1 MECIWKIHVPEKSRV
16 EFNFS
21 TPIYFDPNCTDVIEI
36 RDGLHENS
44 PLLKRYCASSA
55 TPNGIV
61 STGREMFVRFKSD
74 GYIRD
79 HEVSM
84 AGFNAS
90 YYAVDI
96 KSGML
101 RDLALFVTRREGG
114 EEGRGSES
122 LQTEY
127 RMGTLKF
134 LIWTCRLIFS
144 ITLLTFF
151 LSILRRRLPQDM
163 FLFEFYLFSNF
174 LFGLLVI
181 LITESKSVNFVLCA
195 FN

>member
-1 MECIWKIHVPEKSRV
+1 MECIWRIHVPEKSRV

-134 LIWTCRLIFS
+134 LICSL
-144 ITLLTFF
+144 
-151 LSILRRRLPQDM
+151 
-163 FLFEFYLFSNF
+163 
-174 LFGLLVI
+174 
-181 LITESKSVNFVLCA
+181 
-195 FN
+195 

>member
-1 MECIWKIHVPEKSRV
+1 MKTVHCSNGIVP
-16 EFNFS
+16 
-21 TPIYFDPNCTDVIEI
+21 PQ
-36 RDGLHENS
+36 
-44 PLLKRYCASSA
+44 PLLTGSFRLEEKCLCASSQTA
-55 TPNGIV
+55 TYGIMKFLWQGLTPATMPWISSQV
-61 STGREMFVRFKSD
+61 CLGTWHYLSRGGR
-74 GYIRD
+74 
-79 HEVSM
+79 
-84 AGFNAS
+84 
-90 YYAVDI
+90 
-96 KSGML
+96 
-101 RDLALFVTRREGG
+101 GG

>member
-1 MECIWKIHVPEKSRV
+1 MECIWRIHVPEKSRV

-101 RDLALFVTRREGG
+101 RDLALYVTGRGGVGG

-127 RMGTLKF
+127 KMGTLKF
-134 LIWTCRLIFS
+134 LI
-144 ITLLTFF
+144 
-151 LSILRRRLPQDM
+151 
-163 FLFEFYLFSNF
+163 
-174 LFGLLVI
+174 
-181 LITESKSVNFVLCA
+181 
-195 FN
+195 

>member
-1 MECIWKIHVPEKSRV
+1 
-16 EFNFS
+16 
-21 TPIYFDPNCTDVIEI
+21 
-36 RDGLHENS
+36 
-44 PLLKRYCASSA
+44 
-55 TPNGIV
+55 
-61 STGREMFVRFKSD
+61 MFVRFKSD

-114 EEGRGSES
+114 EGGRGSES

-134 LIWTCRLIFS
+134 LI
-144 ITLLTFF
+144 
-151 LSILRRRLPQDM
+151 
-163 FLFEFYLFSNF
+163 
-174 LFGLLVI
+174 
-181 LITESKSVNFVLCA
+181 
-195 FN
+195 

>member
-1 MECIWKIHVPEKSRV
+1 
-16 EFNFS
+16 
-21 TPIYFDPNCTDVIEI
+21 
-36 RDGLHENS
+36 
-44 PLLKRYCASSA
+44 
-55 TPNGIV
+55 
-61 STGREMFVRFKSD
+61 MFVRFKSD

-101 RDLALFVTRREGG
+101 RDLALYVTGGGG

-127 RMGTLKF
+127 KMGTLKF
-134 LIWTCRLIFS
+134 LI
-144 ITLLTFF
+144 
-151 LSILRRRLPQDM
+151 
-163 FLFEFYLFSNF
+163 
-174 LFGLLVI
+174 
-181 LITESKSVNFVLCA
+181 
-195 FN
+195 

>member
-1 MECIWKIHVPEKSRV
+1 
-16 EFNFS
+16 
-21 TPIYFDPNCTDVIEI
+21 
-36 RDGLHENS
+36 
-44 PLLKRYCASSA
+44 
-55 TPNGIV
+55 
-61 STGREMFVRFKSD
+61 MFVRFKSD

-101 RDLALFVTRREGG
+101 RDLALYVTGRGGGGG

-127 RMGTLKF
+127 KMGTLKC
-134 LIWTCRLIFS
+134 LI
-144 ITLLTFF
+144 
-151 LSILRRRLPQDM
+151 
-163 FLFEFYLFSNF
+163 
-174 LFGLLVI
+174 
-181 LITESKSVNFVLCA
+181 
-195 FN
+195 

>member
-1 MECIWKIHVPEKSRV
+1 M

-84 AGFNAS
+84 AGFNGS

-101 RDLALFVTRREGG
+101 RDLALYVTGRGGGGWGVRREGG
-114 EEGRGSES
+114 RSRYK
-122 LQTEY
+122 Q
-127 RMGTLKF
+127 
-134 LIWTCRLIFS
+134 S
-144 ITLLTFF
+144 IKW
-151 LSILRRRLPQDM
+151 
-163 FLFEFYLFSNF
+163 
-174 LFGLLVI
+174 GL
-181 LITESKSVNFVLCA
+181 
-195 FN
+195 